1 KWQEGAYNH
10 LASTVDVLSVI
21 RSEIPAPAGNRRSS
35 RLGSKIKNSFRF
47 SDAVRALLRF
57 QVLGPKRATEQ
68 MARLVL
74 NYFKVMQRED
84 TRRPQESVRRSN
96 LYFRVRKRHS
106 TRATLQ

>member
-1 KWQEGAYNH
+1 M
-10 LASTVDVLSVI
+10 DVLSVI

-84 TRRPQESVRRSN
+84 TRRPQESVPGVICTFGYGNAIAQGLHCSEAVG
-96 LYFRVRKRHS
+96 LH
-106 TRATLQ
+106 Q